1 MGMHEKNTSF
11 GTALHRAVSRCDV
24 ESVKYLVGHGASLS
38 SRNYACL
45 TPLDV
50 AHELLFS
57 FKCAAIAQNQN
68 SQKNNRLREVERIIR
83 FLEGTLNERTK
94 IQPLVS
100 LVFCAQK
107 MTQID
112 HVFDEKKSS
121 DDEENKAEAEEK
133 AEKRKKKNSENWR
146 KICVDTLLPFLFLSA
161 S

>member
-1 MGMHEKNTSF
+1 MGMRLKNESF

-38 SRNYACL
+38 SRDYAYR

-57 FKCAAIAQNQN
+57 FKCAAITQNQN

-83 FLEGTLNERTK
+83 FLDGTLNERTK

-100 LVFCAQK
+100 LMFCAER
-107 MTQID
+107 MTQINLD
-112 HVFDEKKSS
+112 ALKISS
-121 DDEENKAEAEEK
+121 SEEENKEEAEEK
-133 AEKRKKKNSENWR
+133 AEKQKKKDSENWR
-146 KICVDTLLPFLFLSA
+146 KICVDTLLPFLFLS

>member
-1 MGMHEKNTSF
+1 MGMRLKNESF

-38 SRNYACL
+38 SRDYAYR

-57 FKCAAIAQNQN
+57 FKCAAITQNQN

-83 FLEGTLNERTK
+83 FLDGTLNERTK

-100 LVFCAQK
+100 LIFCAERMMQTHLDALK
-107 MTQID
+107 M
-112 HVFDEKKSS
+112 SS
-121 DDEENKAEAEEK
+121 EEENKEKVEEK
-133 AEKRKKKNSENWR
+133 AEKQKKKDSENWR
-146 KICVDTLLPFLFLSA
+146 KICVDTLLPFLFLS